1 VAAWFGRTG
10 SLPMM
15 VHRIVVFVA
24 LVIVAV
30 VVPSA
35 RGVAAAGCAAA
46 YPEAAWIGQPVTTP
60 GLIVEVADVPDG
72 LAARFARELDTAAGW
87 IAGEIGPTT
96 ATVCIADPGGSFD
109 TDRFERPGVR
119 FHAVRDLE
127 AGRITLSAE
136 RVGQVGPAGAFA
148 LAHLALWQRS
158 DRLGWPEPLA
168 TAIARWYR
176 ARMLQRIVLD
186 HAAIRIA
193 NFFDTE
199 ARIDWAASRQAPVV
213 AWDPETND
221 GLLGDMVDFAVRT
234 EGSDV
239 LTDPDPVRWTA
250 IETRWRTALRN
261 ELRGSE
267 DDSTGWKGG
276 LAFTLGALALALI
289 VALAGFISKRLGRR
303 RPPTPPPIPGFFE
316 MPEGLSGAPVDQDR
330 ATAARVDGLS
340 EGGGR

>member
-1 VAAWFGRTG
+1 MA
-10 SLPMM
+10 
-15 VHRIVVFVA
+15 HRILASVA
-24 LVIVAV
+24 LVVLAVAV
-30 VVPSA
+30 LPA
-35 RGVAAAGCAAA
+35 RANAAEGCAAA
-46 YPEAAWIGQPVTTP
+46 YPEAVWTARAVTTP
-60 GLIVEVADVPDG
+60 GLVVEVADVPDG

-87 IAGEIGPTT
+87 IVDEIGSVS

-109 TDRFERPGVR
+109 AGRFERPGVR

-158 DRLGWPEPLA
+158 DHAGWPEPLA

-176 ARMLQRIVLD
+176 ARMLDRIVLD

-199 ARIDWAASRQAPVV
+199 ARIDWATSRQQPVV
-213 AWDPETND
+213 EWDPETND
-221 GLLGDMVDFAVRT
+221 GLLGDMIDFAVGT
-234 EGSDV
+234 EGPEV
-239 LTDPDPVRWTA
+239 LTDPDPARWTA
-250 IETRWRTALRN
+250 IEARWRTALRN

-276 LAFTLGALALALI
+276 LVFTLGAVALAVV

-316 MPEGLSGAPVDQDR
+316 TPEGGPGSSADRDVDPAAGRLVEGSGR
-330 ATAARVDGLS
+330 
-340 EGGGR
+340 